1 MGDFFELQWSTLRT
15 KLKGPK
21 IFFVVSVLRRKLFDR
36 NLKEIIIQQVRGRFH
51 RLVHSFTRHRHKSRC
66 LYRRFRDLKLGWLT
80 IIYFKSIPVSSSD
93 SNLSRDSADSS
104 SESLCK
110 RYTSSKSPS
119 LGCSSELLSTIFT
132 CMVYTL
138 ERRWRSFAG
147 EGLSLPANQRLRW
160 CL

>member
-1 MGDFFELQWSTLRT
+1 MLFTCGRDICIKFIQWSTFRT
-15 KLKGPK
+15 KLKGPE

-93 SNLSRDSADSS
+93 SNLSRDSADPS
-104 SESLCK
+104 SESLWK

-119 LGCSSELLSTIFT
+119 LWCSSELVRHFY
-132 CMVYTL
+132 MY
-138 ERRWRSFAG
+138 
-147 EGLSLPANQRLRW
+147 RLHFGAKVKVVR
-160 CL
+160 